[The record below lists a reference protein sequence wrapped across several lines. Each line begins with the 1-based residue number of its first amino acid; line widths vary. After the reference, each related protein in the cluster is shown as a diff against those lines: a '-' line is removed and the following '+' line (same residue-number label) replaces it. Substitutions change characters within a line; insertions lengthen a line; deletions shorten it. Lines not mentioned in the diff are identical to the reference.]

1 MDWGEHKA
9 ISEPV
14 PIKRGR
20 PAPINSMTQG
30 NGLGIDRRIDQLQ
43 TVCIGLELAP
53 YSL

>member
-9 ISEPV
+9 TSEPV

-43 TVCIGLELAP
+43 TVCIGLKLAP